1 MDDIGEEK
9 VELVFVVVDHQ
20 QAGDLA
26 FGENQVGIGLG
37 ENLKFPSH
45 WVVKLA
51 RGLLSNW
58 HTLGSGCSTA
68 VERTPRGRD
77 VMGSIRAGLF
87 FSFYPQ

>member
-37 ENLKFPSH
+37 ENLKLPKSL
-45 WVVKLA
+45 VGK
-51 RGLLSNW
+51 N
-58 HTLGSGCSTA
+58 
-68 VERTPRGRD
+68 
-77 VMGSIRAGLF
+77 
-87 FSFYPQ
+87 